1 MGSFGCGSA
10 EEGFEGVLD
19 VRLDGMR
26 VTRRSSWRCQVC
38 VHHFEFATQ
47 MNGPGRSTAVKRRL
61 CGLHPL
67 GAPARVS
74 FPKPHYATS
83 NLCLPLYVLRLYIQ
97 MRYEWDEKKNRLN
110 QKKHRISFEMA
121 ALAFEDECCLV
132 RPDRV
137 DETGE
142 QRWQAIGAARLSPD
156 ASVVLFVVHVY
167 REEIDGEEITRIIS
181 ARRANKDDFRRYQE
195 QEMD

>member
-1 MGSFGCGSA
+1 
-10 EEGFEGVLD
+10 
-19 VRLDGMR
+19 
-26 VTRRSSWRCQVC
+26 
-38 VHHFEFATQ
+38 
-47 MNGPGRSTAVKRRL
+47 
-61 CGLHPL
+61 
-67 GAPARVS
+67 
-74 FPKPHYATS
+74 
-83 NLCLPLYVLRLYIQ
+83 
-97 MRYEWDEKKNRLN
+97 MRYEWDEEKNRLN
-110 QKKHRISFEMA
+110 QKKHRVSFEMA

-142 QRWQAIGAARLSPD
+142 QRWYAIGAARLSPD